1 MSITTTVPVSVS
13 PEAAARVAELGFQRE
28 FEQLIERART
38 TIQGV
43 RRIEVQL
50 EPPYDTG
57 DYDQVVIWIRI
68 ADDQLLDI
76 SMEEEYSRWKCA
88 NFSADVRWYIST
100 VLTVAGPD

>member
-1 MSITTTVPVSVS
+1 MSITTTVPLYVS

-50 EPPYDTG
+50 EPPYDTH
-57 DYDQVVIWIRI
+57 DNDQVVIWIRI
-68 ADDQLLDI
+68 ADDQLDI
-76 SMEEEYSRWKCA
+76 FSEEEYSRWTCE
-88 NFSADVRWYIST
+88 NFSPDVRWYIST

>member
-1 MSITTTVPVSVS
+1 MSTTTTVPVFVS
-13 PEAAARVAELGFQRE
+13 PEAAARVAKLGFQRE

-50 EPPYDTG
+50 EPPYDTH
-57 DYDQVVIWIRI
+57 DDDQVVIWIRI
-68 ADDQLLDI
+68 ADDQLLDN
-76 SMEEEYSRWKCA
+76 SMEEEYSRWTCE
-88 NFSADVRWYIST
+88 NFSPDVRWNIST